1 MRHIDFFDLLL
12 VSKDFAF
19 YFKKIKSK
27 VSKNV
32 LYTNTEPSLY
42 KPSKE
47 VYKIVDIP
55 DYMEVELHNSSTKLK
70 TIDINT
76 YKGSMVNLT
85 KYSNLKEFLTKHFN
99 AKKRA
104 QFNTYKKRLEKCFNI
119 SYKVYFGNIEKA
131 EYDRL
136 FKKFPEMIKKRFD
149 LLGTEHYDLAVWDR
163 YEQNSFSLIN
173 EKRACLFVIY
183 DGNNPI
189 SISLT
194 PVMGKVLY
202 GFVRGFDVNYSKFY
216 LGFTDLIFQLEWC
229 FNNNMEVFDLVK
241 GVFPYKSKFTNSTYY
256 FQNKIIY
263 NTTSVSS
270 TCIAL
275 AKSLKIKSFYFIV
288 KLLKKINIDTLYHS
302 YINKKNDEKKIE
314 KLSLNNE
321 CMLYKT
327 TILTSDFIV
336 SKNHNTIDIRKS
348 ENSFLRKTVYDIL
361 YTLQEPIT
369 SITIYKETEERY
381 ILKGIKKSYKITATK
396 AL

>member
-70 TIDINT
+70 SIDINT